1 MYQQKVKLFSL
12 KNGFIVTV
20 EERKNAKQYDP
31 LEVAELI
38 KIDNHYNSLNQPDK
52 NQYTTMF
59 FIIDR
64 NKNGEHTNY
73 LTIKQ
78 RLINFLGEHNIVP
91 RKYPSWTAQDNFHG
105 NYFIVFPEFYCKLN
119 SLRNMVNDF
128 KEKNPDL
135 SPFVNTQIY
144 GNSLLY
150 YPNQTVPN
158 TPKVSLR
165 EPHIIQ
171 YGTTLDFIHEYIPE
185 NSINVDELLR

>member
-1 MYQQKVKLFSL
+1 
-12 KNGFIVTV
+12 
-20 EERKNAKQYDP
+20 
-31 LEVAELI
+31 
-38 KIDNHYNSLNQPDK
+38 
-52 NQYTTMF
+52 MF

-64 NKNGEHTNY
+64 NKRTGEHTIY

-78 RLINFLGEHNIVP
+78 RIINFLEAYDIIP
-91 RKYPSWTAQDNFHG
+91 RKHPSWTAQDNFHG
-105 NYFIVFPEFYCKLN
+105 NYYIAFPEFYCKLT
-119 SLRNMVNDF
+119 SLRKMVNDF

-158 TPKVSLR
+158 APKLSPR

-171 YGTTLDFIHEYIPE
+171 YGTTIDFVHEYIPE
-185 NSINVDELLR
+185 NSINVDVRFS